1 MFEFALGVLL
11 VMAGA
16 ALSCFAL
23 SAAAVGEALRALP
36 SHGWTR
42 GMFGRRGPLP
52 AGAVPA
58 GGGALHTPGRAH
70 RRGRH
75 DGAATITT
83 PALTWTLRPADDSL
97 LCGPC
102 AVARWLRILNLVVTR
117 PSHADIAQVLK
128 KAKPGNS
135 GSPHLCRT
143 TRALDDAT
151 LRCRCC
157 RRSTN
162 GVTCRSRCSG

>member
-1 MFEFALGVLL
+1 MDRCLL
-11 VMAGA
+11 VLSQLAGVPYIR
-16 ALSCFAL
+16 L
-23 SAAAVGEALRALP
+23 AVLTVGDV
-36 SHGWTR
+36 T
-42 GMFGRRGPLP
+42 
-52 AGAVPA
+52 VV
-58 GGGALHTPGRAH
+58 
-70 RRGRH
+70 